1 MQLSPFK
8 NKKNALKDT
17 KYFIP
22 CYDIIKN
29 EIYFSEFF
37 TEEIISKTEKELDEE
52 KILIKIKEENK
63 SRKRSSTKIMELE
76 KKNLIQK
83 KLDELN
89 LNEFVLRFKKMQIIS
104 RFNMNH
110 YISEEY
116 KNYFSRPLFSHFFQ
130 PQNIDLY
137 SSNDNRTMN
146 NISSPY
152 SYVDFSIEFHLDS
165 LLGLNL
171 DNYFQEMNQSHNND
185 VEGEGNNISNISE
198 DNEPNQY
205 YLQLNND
212 FVQYTYNKRVSLL
225 YLADSLIK
233 DSVKYFEE
241 VLNTLIYKCEENLD
255 NLDEVEI
262 KDMLDDTNM
271 ANEEYEIKL
280 IELLK
285 EFKLVKKD
293 KNKAFVLKVVGY
305 EEYLYGE
312 NLLGNYNFII
322 NKIRQKEVIK
332 LILKVIPK
340 YKIHPPNFN
349 FPPIVPV
356 YNIKNIKYNELLAQ
370 YKKLYPDNDIIYRLY
385 KPSKQQKNRYLKKNM
400 NRIKY
405 LTKYTESG
413 DCDFPLNIN
422 INSISNIYS
431 FLKWFNSEYYCNNEL
446 ILPYFNPLKKYNIS
460 KMNKIGS
467 FFQKI
472 QKSIFSK
479 KGDNNNNNNKKD
491 KEQDPEEMAKEKL
504 IEKYES
510 VKKDNKELEQRLN
523 YLKMNSIYLS
533 ENYSQLLSNMFSGG
547 KENIYNIIL
556 DQMQTKNIQ
565 AENSPHQEIDES
577 NEIIIDFTTNNN
589 DAGSNF
595 ISQKYK
601 SFILDNHPEEL
612 IMPIFIRVKIYL
624 LYGSYCLHKFKTQ
637 PYLLKDFIKMNE
649 NIVFNDKDNHC
660 LISHLPYETRIGIR
674 IKAYDQKLCKGFILG
689 SCQIPLYNNF
699 GQMHKGNIDCFLW
712 PNVKI
717 NSRVISQQQFSKKF
731 ISKEKLAQRFNEI
744 EKKKNRLIREKDQE
758 YLILQNKIK
767 LDEEQFKKKQRIPS
781 ISHDFKRKGSYNI
794 IELDEIVGPKR
805 NFEKELE
812 NEMERYTN
820 EKTIL
825 NMIYNNMN
833 KQAHDL
839 WEIIRIEK
847 LESLLNTE
855 KENIK
860 KSYENKDDNKNKDN
874 NISTK
879 NEENNEEDNINYN
892 NVFRLSTFVED
903 INLIE
908 LNSNKIQEFTKD
920 YKNEYPYIT
929 ISFPKFSSPLVH
941 SVTSEKSFRQYL
953 DIKYK
958 NQKINHNNDYDEIR
972 KLFGNSQKDL
982 KEMLNNF
989 ENNLSKKNSLKDTD
1003 SDKTNYSKKYIN
1015 INNSKEKYPSD
1026 LWSYLKKSSSNIIKI
1041 LKKDPLEKLEQ
1052 DDIISILI
1060 CRDYISTIP
1069 SALELFLRAI
1079 DWRNPLEVS
1088 IAYSYLKKWVKI
1100 DFYDAVSLLDG
1111 RFPDTRVRKYA
1122 VDRLN
1127 DFPDSII
1134 EICLPMLCQCLLYE
1148 NFLVNPLADF
1158 LIERSLKNQRL
1169 IGYQFIYYNR
1179 INMKNPL
1186 FEQRLSAYSMMF
1198 LMMVDNKFINKLFND
1213 IKINYYL
1220 EVTYGFYSEHN
1231 KEKKKTHKDLDF
1243 IKKYFNDNFI
1253 KNKKFRMILD
1263 PAFKTSKIN
1272 KFDHKYIE
1280 FNSRESYNENVF
1292 NRIQIKK
1299 INDARQ
1305 ENFIVQ
1311 ILKIID
1317 NLWLKNNL
1325 DLKLV
1330 TYKVIPVELNMGF
1343 IEYIYSTD
1351 FYNINKSPGIG
1362 GTSDREIIIKFLRI
1376 TNSEDSSSKNE
1387 LTFNEKTDHFIKSL
1401 AAYCV
1406 ITCVLG
1412 VANRITN
1419 NLLIKNN
1426 GIFLHIDFDRILGNF
1441 KRTLGIKTERT
1452 KFLLTPEMANVYIFQ
1467 QREVE
1472 FKKMCV
1478 KAFNILRHNASRLI
1492 NLFFIMSSCGMTGFV
1507 GIKDIEYMKEML
1519 VLDTPNDEDAGNY
1532 FIEEI
1537 RKCKNERLRQLDF
1550 FLQNLKL

>member
-1 MQLSPFK
+1 MQLSLFK
-8 NKKNALKDT
+8 NEKNALKDT

-37 TEEIISKTEKELDEE
+37 TEEIISKTEKELDDENLLIKPKEE
-52 KILIKIKEENK
+52 KRNRKKGSIKLTEQ
-63 SRKRSSTKIMELE
+63 E
-76 KKNLIQK
+76 KKNLIMK
-83 KLDELN
+83 KLDALN
-89 LNEFVLRFKKMQIIS
+89 LNEFSLRFKKMQIIS
-104 RFNMNH
+104 GFNMNH
-110 YISEEY
+110 YISQEY
-116 KNYFSRPLFSHFFQ
+116 KNYFSRPLFSHFLQ
-130 PQNIDLY
+130 PQNLDLY
-137 SSNDNRTMN
+137 SSNDKRIMN
-146 NISSPY
+146 NFSSLY
-152 SYVDFSIEFHLDS
+152 SYADVSIEFHLDS

-171 DNYFQEMNQSHNND
+171 DNYFQEINENNNEQ
-185 VEGEGNNISNISE
+185 EGEGNNLDNISY

-212 FVQYTYNKRVSLL
+212 ISQYTYNKRVSLL

-241 VLNTLIYKCEENLD
+241 VLNTLIYKCEESLENI
-255 NLDEVEI
+255 DEVEI
-262 KDMLDDTNM
+262 KEMLDDTNM

-280 IELLK
+280 IELLS
-285 EFKLVKKD
+285 EFKLIKKD
-293 KNKAFVLKVVGY
+293 KNKDFVLKIVGY

-332 LILKVIPK
+332 LILKVLPK

-349 FPPIVPV
+349 FPPIIPV
-356 YNIKNIKYNELLAQ
+356 YNTKNISYNELLAQ
-370 YKKLYPDNDIIYRLY
+370 YKKAYPDNDIIYRLY
-385 KPSKQQKNRYLKKNM
+385 KPSKKQKNRYLKKNM

-413 DCDFPLNIN
+413 DCDFPLSIN

-431 FLKWFNSEYYCNNEL
+431 FLRWFNNEYYCNNQL

-460 KMNKIGS
+460 KMNKIGR

-472 QKSIFSK
+472 KKSIFSK
-479 KGDNNNNNNKKD
+479 KGDNKNNKKD
-491 KEQDPEEMAKEKL
+491 KEQDPEELAKEKL

-523 YLKMNSIYLS
+523 YLKMNSIYTS
-533 ENYSQLLSNMFSGG
+533 ENYSQLISNMFNGG

-556 DQMQTKNIQ
+556 EQMQTKN
-565 AENSPHQEIDES
+565 NSPEEPHHQDIDAS
-577 NEIIIDFTTNNN
+577 NEILIDFTDN
-589 DAGSNF
+589 DNDNGSNF
-595 ISQKYK
+595 ISQKFK

-612 IMPIFIRVKIYL
+612 ITPVFIRVKIYL
-624 LYGSYCLHKFKTQ
+624 LYGSYCLHKFQTQ

-649 NIVFNDKDNHC
+649 NIVFNDKDNHF
-660 LISHLPYETRIGIR
+660 LISHLPYETRIGIS
-674 IKAYDQKLCKGFILG
+674 IKAYDQKLSKGFILG
-689 SCQIPLYNNF
+689 SCQIPLYNDF
-699 GQMHKGNIDCFLW
+699 GEMQKGKNDFFLW

-717 NSRVISQQQFSKKF
+717 NSRVVSQSQFSKKF
-731 ISKEKLAQRFNEI
+731 ISKDALLQRSKEI
-744 EKKKNRLIREKDQE
+744 EKKKERLIREKDQE
-758 YLILQNKIK
+758 YVILQNKIK

-781 ISHDFKRKGSYNI
+781 MSHDFKSKGSYNI
-794 IELDEIVGPKR
+794 IELDEMGSAKR

-812 NEMERYTN
+812 NEMERYNN
-820 EKTIL
+820 EKVII
-825 NMIYNNMN
+825 NMIYNNMD
-833 KQAHDL
+833 KQAQDL
-839 WEIIRIEK
+839 WEMIKIEK
-847 LESLLNTE
+847 LESLLNEE
-855 KENIK
+855 KEKIK
-860 KSYENKDDNKNKDN
+860 KEFETKEENKNKDN

-879 NEENNEEDNINYN
+879 NEDNINYN

-903 INLIE
+903 ISLKD
-908 LNSNKIQEFTKD
+908 LNRNKIQEFTDEYKD
-920 YKNEYPYIT
+920 KYPCIT
-929 ISFPKFSSPLVH
+929 IGFPKFSSPLVH
-941 SVTSEKSFRQYL
+941 SITSEKSFRQYL
-953 DIKYK
+953 NIKYK

-972 KLFGNSQKDL
+972 KLFGNSQKEI
-982 KEMLNNF
+982 KEMIDNF
-989 ENNLSKKNSLKDTD
+989 QNNLMRKNSLKDSD
-1003 SDKTNYSKKYIN
+1003 SDTINYSKKN
-1015 INNSKEKYPSD
+1015 TNNSNSGNNNLKEKYPSD
-1026 LWSYLKKSSSNIIKI
+1026 LWNYLKKSSSNIIKI

-1052 DDIISILI
+1052 EDIKSILI

-1088 IAYSYLKKWVKI
+1088 IAYSYLKKWAKI

-1122 VDRLN
+1122 IDRLN

-1134 EICLPMLCQCLLYE
+1134 EICLPMLCQCLFYE
-1148 NFLVNPLADF
+1148 NFLINPLADF
-1158 LIERSLKNQRL
+1158 LIERSLKNRRL

-1186 FEQRLSAYSMMF
+1186 FEQRLSAYSLMF
-1198 LMMVDNKFINKLFND
+1198 LMMVDNEFFDKLFND

-1220 EVTYGFYSEHN
+1220 EVAHGFYSEQI
-1231 KEKKKTHKDLDF
+1231 KEKKKTLKELDF
-1243 IKKYFNDNFI
+1243 LKKYFNDNFL
-1253 KNKKFRMILD
+1253 KNKEFRILFD
-1263 PAFKTSKIN
+1263 PAFKVSKIN
-1272 KFDHKYIE
+1272 KFDSKFIE
-1280 FNSRESYNENVF
+1280 FNARETGNEDIYNRV
-1292 NRIQIKK
+1292 QVKK
-1299 INDARQ
+1299 INDSRQ

-1317 NLWLKNNL
+1317 SLWLKNNL

-1330 TYKVIPVELNMGF
+1330 TYKVIPIELDLAFM
-1343 IEYIYSTD
+1343 EYIYSTD
-1351 FYNINKSPGIG
+1351 FYNINKSPGMG
-1362 GTSDREIIIKFLRI
+1362 GTSDREIIIKHLRC
-1376 TNSEDSSSKNE
+1376 TTSEDSSSSNE

-1412 VANRITN
+1412 VANRITK

-1467 QREVE
+1467 QRELE

-1550 FLQNLKL
+1550 FLQNLRL